1 MSENGTGTPAGDAPD
16 GPAGSQAA
24 VAAAGPA
31 GGPAG
36 GPGGPAGRAG
46 ANGAGDALA
55 LSGIRAAY
63 GRIEVLHGVDLAVPT
78 GGVVALLGANGVGKS
93 TLLKVASGLLRPTAG
108 SIGVHGRAFAGGSTS
123 DLTKAGVCLVPEG
136 RGVFPTLTVE
146 ENLTLASYF
155 GVPAQELAAR
165 AYEVFPKLK
174 ARRQQRAGSM
184 SGGEQQMLALGRALA
199 SRPGVLL
206 LDELSTGLAPKVVG
220 ELYEVVA
227 GEVER
232 GMTVLLVEQYAD
244 RALEIAQ
251 SAAVMAG
258 GRIVASGK
266 PEDVREKLEELYLG
280 GVA

>member
-1 MSENGTGTPAGDAPD
+1 VTD
-16 GPAGSQAA
+16 
-24 VAAAGPA
+24 
-31 GGPAG
+31 
-36 GPGGPAGRAG
+36 
-46 ANGAGDALA
+46 DALV
-55 LSGIRAAY
+55 LGGIRAAY
-63 GRIEVLHGVDLAVPT
+63 GRIEVLHGVDVTVPS

-108 SIGVHGRAFAGGSTS
+108 RISVNGTEHRGGSTA

-155 GVPAQELAAR
+155 GVPAQELTER

-174 ARRQQRAGSM
+174 SRRNQRAGSM

-227 GEVER
+227 AEVER

-244 RALEIAQ
+244 RALDIAQ
-251 SAAVMAG
+251 QAVVMAG
-258 GRIVASGK
+258 GRVVATGK
-266 PEDVREKLEELYLG
+266 PDDVRDKLEDLYLG
-280 GVA
+280 GAA